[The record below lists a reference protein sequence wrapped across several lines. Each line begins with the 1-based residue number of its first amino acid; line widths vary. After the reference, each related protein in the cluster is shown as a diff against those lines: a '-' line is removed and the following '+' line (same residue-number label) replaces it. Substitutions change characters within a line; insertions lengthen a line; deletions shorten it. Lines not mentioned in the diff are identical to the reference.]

1 MTGCIKFLLSPIS
14 KEAESFF
21 CLKHTTTMTF
31 SQVANASSGFVRP
44 TLISGWYREKKK
56 KVKKLAPKWPVRQ

>member
-44 TLISGWYREKKK
+44 TLISGWYRGKKK
-56 KVKKLAPKWPVRQ
+56 K